1 MEAAMAKRKNTKKVE
16 EMDVARKIWLA
27 GVGAYGRA
35 YTQAQDQIDKLTD
48 KASDM
53 FDELVAQGEKVEDEV
68 RARIGKSETGNRLN
82 DLVERA
88 QKFRAEQ
95 SAVLEERVAAVRKT
109 IGEALQSPVNVFSA
123 GRTIAQLNKKIDALT
138 AEVAAL
144 KKAKTGRKAA

>member
-1 MEAAMAKRKNTKKVE
+1 MAKRKNTKKVE
-16 EMDVARKIWLA
+16 DMDVARKIWLA

-35 YTQAQDQIDKLTD
+35 YTQAQGQIDKLAD

-68 RARIGKSETGNRLN
+68 RARIGKSEAGNRLN

-95 SAVLEERVAAVRKT
+95 SAALEERVAAVRKT
-109 IGEALQSPVNVFSA
+109 IGEALQSPVNVFSSA
-123 GRTIAQLNKKIDALT
+123 RTITQLNKKIDALT

-144 KKAKTGRKAA
+144 KKAKGSRKAA